1 MKTNKLILKLFCLVA
16 TFYLGLPSAFAQP
29 TTNQQLAAY
38 YFQQE
43 DFEKAK
49 LYYEK
54 LYNQTTNDF
63 YYQYLLQCLY
73 KLGDF
78 KEAKKLVKNQMALN
92 PSIIKYKVDYG
103 QAFKKEGDTKKAFK
117 EFNQIIDDLPPV
129 STQIIELANAF
140 QEIGEFNLALNTFEK
155 GDKLLNGTYPFNFEK
170 ARIYGR
176 LSKYDLMIAEY
187 LNLLLLSNNYLQT
200 VQNELARNFAF
211 DQGSTQN
218 SILKQELIKL
228 IQKNPNRQVFS
239 ELLIWVYIQENNY
252 SAALIQTKALDK
264 RLNEY
269 GERLMDLA
277 SVAASNNQTDVA
289 IDAYE
294 YVIEKGKK
302 APFYSDARIS
312 LMEVL
317 KFKLYNAPTYTQ
329 QDVNKLKAAYQST
342 INELFLTPKTVTIYR
357 DFAHLQAFY
366 LNQPD
371 TAILILKEIMQNQ
384 TISPEERGKT
394 KLVLADIYILKDFVW
409 DASLLYSQVDK
420 SFKYDQLGEQ
430 AKFKNAL
437 ISYYVGDFNWAKA
450 QLNVLKGS
458 TSKLIANDAMDIS
471 LLITDNTGLDS
482 NEIALSMFARADLKI
497 YQNNT
502 KQANLIFDSI
512 LTIYPN
518 HSLTDEIYLK
528 RYEIA
533 MKKQEFKQA
542 ETHLQQI
549 IKNHTYDITAD
560 NAYFYLGNLYNE
572 VFNDKENAMKMYQ
585 ELITNYSNSLFV
597 VEARKK
603 FRALRGDNI
612 EQ

>member
-16 TFYLGLPSAFAQP
+16 TFFLGLPSAFAQP

-73 KLGDF
+73 KLGDY